1 MLVPDTPCRTTMM
14 GEESPT
20 LPLPLPL
27 PLPLLLLELLLL
39 LLLPG
44 KGTFDEAEEAGEACP
59 SLAQSRNKGLPSN
72 PSRTARVQC
81 TAWWSRR

>member
-1 MLVPDTPCRTTMM
+1 MLVPDTPCNTTMM
-14 GEESPT
+14 GDESPT

-27 PLPLLLLELLLL
+27 LLLLLL

-44 KGTFDEAEEAGEACP
+44 RGTFDEAGEAGEACP

-72 PSRTARVQC
+72 PSRTVRVQC